1 MTRKFPNPAN
11 RRLLSQLNGSNVLSL
26 NAISLLTAWEQ
37 GVSQHQLQRAVTLLT
52 LAWPEKSID
61 EWSRVSIGERDRQLF
76 KLRTELFG
84 SKLEA
89 IASCPKCGERLE
101 LAFRTHDL
109 MTEAMAPEPLQLKS
123 GSFEV
128 DYRLPTNADLLAVAD
143 RPGEAHTLLLERC
156 VEARNDGVAVHAS
169 TLPEPVIKLLGQKMA
184 DADPQAE
191 VQIVLDCPACSHRWS
206 TVFDILSYLWGEI
219 EDWAQC
225 LLHEVHSLAT
235 AYGWSEHD
243 ILSMSATRRRLYLEM
258 VGA

>member
-1 MTRKFPNPAN
+1 MLA
-11 RRLLSQLNGSNVLSL
+11 L
-26 NAISLLTAWEQ
+26 NATSLLTAWEQ
-37 GVSQHQLQRAVTLLT
+37 GVSQHPLQRAVTLLA
-52 LAWPEKSID
+52 LAWPEKSVD
-61 EWSRVSIGERDRQLF
+61 GWSRVSIGERDRQLF

-109 MTEAMAPEPLQLKS
+109 LVNASEPEPLQLKS
-123 GSFEV
+123 GSYEV
-128 DYRLPTNADLLAVAD
+128 NYRLPTSADLLAVAD
-143 RPGEAHTLLLERC
+143 RPAEAHALLLERC
-156 VEARNDGVAVHAS
+156 VEALNDGVVVQAS
-169 TLPEPVIKLLGQKMA
+169 TLPESVIKVLGQKMA

-191 VQIVLDCPACSHRWS
+191 VQIALDCPACSHHWS

-219 EDWAQC
+219 EDWAQR
-225 LLHEVHSLAT
+225 LLHEVHSLAM
-235 AYGWSEHD
+235 AYGWSERD